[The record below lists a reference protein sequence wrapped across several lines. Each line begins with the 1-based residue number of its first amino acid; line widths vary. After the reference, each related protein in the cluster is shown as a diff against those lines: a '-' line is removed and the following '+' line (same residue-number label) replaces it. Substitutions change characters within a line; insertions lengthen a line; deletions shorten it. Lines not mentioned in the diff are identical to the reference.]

1 MRLPTRSFVFV
12 GLFLVSLLFL
22 CTPAALAG
30 GDPGEELRA
39 AATAGDEAK
48 VRALL
53 DAGAPVDA
61 AARHGRTALLNAT
74 LKGHFGVVKLLV
86 ERGASVKVRGQFF
99 GDKPIDGA
107 LEHGNLD
114 MVRFLLERGAE
125 GAVDVLFVAIQRD
138 DVGLAKLALELGR
151 IEPLDLAAARK
162 EAAAAPSPLSPA
174 LQELLAKA
182 VAVPRE
188 FPPYS
193 PVAERVALQVGKFQN
208 RDASQVVMVERSGK
222 GLRVKMPGDAPAL
235 QVEPVEEDRYDTSDG
250 KVSVQFGGR
259 GGIIERIFINR
270 EGDVLF
276 LGKAP
281 ADEPVLLKTA
291 GSQATPE
298 PQIPDASAAEEQGR
312 GKTIVARP
320 WPQFRGSGS
329 SGVADGQGAP
339 FSWNLEKGEGL
350 RFKTPIPGLALAS
363 PIIWGDRIYIAT
375 AVPKEGKNEFNNDKY
390 HDMKPVEDRDEHSF
404 RLYALDTRGQIVW
417 EREVF
422 RGPPGALRHIKS
434 SQANSTPVTD
444 GEKVV
449 VLFGA
454 VGKLATF
461 NKDGKLLWQV
471 ELGPLDSTDPPSG
484 TVGWGHAS
492 SPILVGRQVIV
503 QADLHRNGFLASFD
517 LDSGKELWR
526 TPRQDLSSWATPNV
540 IRSAAGEEL
549 VVNAT
554 TIRGYDAQNGKE
566 LWRLGPNSEVVV
578 STPQIGEDL
587 IYVTAGYPPVRPVYA
602 IRPGQRGDLSLPAG
616 TSTSASIAWSHQRGG
631 TYIPSPIL
639 YRGYFH
645 TCNNNGIF
653 ATYDAKK
660 GDLLSTQRLSQSGMA
675 VTASLLAADGRIFVF
690 TEDGTALVLSS
701 GPEPALLGTYTVG
714 EPVMATP
721 AISGGLMVVR
731 TLDHVIGIESGTG
744 R

>member
-1 MRLPTRSFVFV
+1 MPLPTRSYVFA
-12 GLFLVSLLFL
+12 GLALVFLLFL
-22 CTPAALAG
+22 NAPAVLAG

-53 DAGAPVDA
+53 DAGVPVDA
-61 AARHGRTALLNAT
+61 AARHGRTALLNASQ
-74 LKGHFGVVKLLV
+74 KGHFGVVKLLA

-114 MVRFLLERGAE
+114 MVRLLLERGAE

-162 EAAAAPSPLSPA
+162 EAAATTPAPSPA
-174 LQELLAKA
+174 FQELLAKA

-188 FPPYS
+188 FPPYN

-222 GLRVKMPGDAPAL
+222 GLKVKLPGDSPAL
-235 QVEPVEEDRYDTSDG
+235 QVEPIEEDRYDTSDG

-259 GGIIERIFINR
+259 GGLIERLFINR
-270 EGDVLF
+270 DGDVLF
-276 LGKAP
+276 FGKAP

-298 PQIPDASAAEEQGR
+298 PQIPDAPAAEEPGR

-320 WPQFRGSGS
+320 WPQFRGPGA

-339 FSWNLEKGEGL
+339 FAWNLEKGEGL

-375 AVPKEGKNEFNNDKY
+375 AVPKEGKNEFNNDNY

-422 RGPPGALRHIKS
+422 RGPPGAMRHIKA

-454 VGKLATF
+454 VGKLATYS
-461 NKDGKLLWQV
+461 KDGKLLWQV
-471 ELGPLDSTDPPSG
+471 DLGPLDSTDPPSG

-526 TPRQDLSSWATPNV
+526 TPRQDLSSWATPNI

-578 STPQIGEDL
+578 STPQIGDDL

-602 IRPGQRGDLSLPAG
+602 IRPGQRGDLSLPA
-616 TSTSASIAWSHQRGG
+616 SQNTSASIAWSHQRGG

-639 YRGYFH
+639 YRGYLH

-653 ATYDAKK
+653 ATYDARK
-660 GDLLSTQRLSQSGMA
+660 GELLSTQRLSQSGMA

-690 TEDGTALVLSS
+690 TEDGTTLVLSS
-701 GPEPALLGTYTVG
+701 GPEPALVGTYQVG

-721 AISGGLMVVR
+721 AISGGLLVVR
-731 TLDHVIGIESGTG
+731 TLDHVIGIDSGTG